1 MGLNKKAKGSCVCV
15 KCIGRKNLSICVT
28 HGTTFSSHYFNSS
41 FGALSQGTH
50 THVYSSLLNT
60 HTLSEQSDC
69 LDYMGA
75 TVKHNQSKV
84 LKGPL
89 VQ

>member
-1 MGLNKKAKGSCVCV
+1 M
-15 KCIGRKNLSICVT
+15 
-28 HGTTFSSHYFNSS
+28 Y
-41 FGALSQGTH
+41 
-50 THVYSSLLNT
+50 YSSTRIKAQSLDAVHTLNT
-60 HTLSEQSDC
+60 RILSEQSES

-84 LKGPL
+84 LKELL